1 MNRLLLMSGIHH
13 PEGWV
18 TLDANPANHPDLLAT
33 FPPLPDEVTYLGY
46 WDHVEWIHG
55 ISQLYPWEAEQVLCE
70 LLPCMAPDGL
80 LVLEQPN
87 LEAIV
92 PSRPEWIY
100 GDPGPKEPLHM
111 VRWGY
116 TPQSLT
122 ELLSACGW
130 KRFSLLP
137 AQHHIPARDFR
148 IEARP

>member
-1 MNRLLLMSGIHH
+1 MNRLMLMSGPIH
-13 PEGWV
+13 PQGWV
-18 TLDANPANHPDLLAT
+18 TLDANPANKPIILAQI
-33 FPPLPDEVTYLGY
+33 PPVPRPLQP

-55 ISQLYPWEAEQVLCE
+55 INVVYPWEAEQILRE

-111 VRWGY
+111 VRWAY
-116 TPQSLT
+116 TPRSLT
-122 ELLSACGW
+122 DLLGACGW

-137 AQHHIPARDFR
+137 AQHHIPGRDFR